1 MARPSRRDEILD
13 AAVACFAENGSSGTS
28 LSEIAERA
36 GVTHTAVRYH
46 FDSRTALVLA
56 VLAERDR
63 RMRQENVEL
72 LRGDAVAL
80 LSRLPEIARLNLAQ
94 LELARLYLVLEA
106 ESLKG
111 DDTIRE
117 WFVQRRRVLRGQI
130 ASIVRSGIRS
140 GDFRADVDP
149 DLKADEI
156 LAVLEGAHL
165 QHLVDPEDVDLVAV
179 MGSYRDALL
188 RDLRASG

>member
-1 MARPSRRDEILD
+1 
-13 AAVACFAENGSSGTS
+13 
-28 LSEIAERA
+28 
-36 GVTHTAVRYH
+36 
-46 FDSRTALVLA
+46 
-56 VLAERDR
+56 
-63 RMRQENVEL
+63 MRQENVEL

-94 LELARLYLVLEA
+94 LELARLFLVLEV

-117 WFVQRRRVLRGQI
+117 WFVQRRRVLRGQV

-165 QHLVDPEDVDLVAV
+165 QHLVDPEGVDLVAV

-188 RDLRASG
+188 RDLCASG